1 MRTKVL
7 VAFVF
12 LIIPAIQEGKREE
25 IVYLYDIIV
34 YNNIE
39 NLNLW
44 RRKMNWID
52 EVSLKLKKK
61 NQVLFSK
68 SSEYMQDLIKLF
80 EIQNHRVMAL
90 WAFDFASES
99 IAKFEE
105 KYPEEKRPRE
115 ALEKA
120 KDWASG
126 KIKMHL
132 AQRKILD
139 CHAVTK
145 EMENKED
152 IAICH
157 SIGQVCAVVHTA
169 RHAIGYALYDLTAL
183 IYKYGI
189 ENCKD
194 VVEQRKQEYIEK
206 IRYWNEHLCDY
217 QGIWADFMLK

>member
-7 VAFVF
+7 VAFVL

-25 IVYLYDIIV
+25 TACLYDIIV

-157 SIGQVCAVVHTA
+157 SIGQACAVVHTA
-169 RHAIGYALYDLTAL
+169 RHAIGYALYDLSL
-183 IYKYGI
+183 IHI
-189 ENCKD
+189 SEPT
-194 VVEQRKQEYIEK
+194 RP
-206 IRYWNEHLCDY
+206 
-217 QGIWADFMLK
+217 

>member
-1 MRTKVL
+1 
-7 VAFVF
+7 
-12 LIIPAIQEGKREE
+12 
-25 IVYLYDIIV
+25 
-34 YNNIE
+34 
-39 NLNLW
+39 
-44 RRKMNWID
+44 MNWID

>member
-7 VAFVF
+7 VAFVL

-157 SIGQVCAVVHTA
+157 SIGQACAVVHIA